1 MRALIKNVQ
10 NRILA
15 LFFFALLF
23 CGIQSRK
30 VYAIEESNFLASS
43 VYQNEET
50 GYTAYLDDEESL
62 LSDEEK
68 NLLTEKLKSL
78 TKYGNVAFLSG
89 RGEESAADTI
99 RDFYDSVFYGKS
111 GLIFFIDM
119 ENRQIRIQSGGDF
132 YKTITR
138 DVANSITDNVYVFA
152 SRGEYYK
159 TAAIAFSQVEGKME
173 GRFLATPMRWI
184 CNLFLAVFLG
194 LFLNFAFLLLTW
206 KQRKAGSK
214 AVLGVLH
221 PDIHVENPR
230 ILMTNRVKTRL
241 SSGSGRSGGFSSGG
255 GGHSSG
261 GGGHS
266 F

>member
-10 NRILA
+10 NRILP
-15 LFFFALLF
+15 LFLFVLLF

-68 NLLTEKLKSL
+68 NLLTEKLKPL

-119 ENRQIRIQSGGDF
+119 ENRQIRIQSGGTF

-206 KQRKAGSK
+206 KQRKVGSK